1 MAYVSTEER
10 RKQLVA
16 AATRVIREHG
26 VTNATTRRIA
36 DEAGAP
42 LASLHY
48 CFRGKDEL
56 YEMVM
61 ETLGVEGRTR
71 LEESVSPGMGVS
83 AAAAAILRETAAWA
97 LHTFE
102 DRLTDY
108 EVSIWAIRSG
118 EFAHIPKKTYRTWIK
133 HLGGLCRQARRDDEP
148 EYDYDA
154 LGRMLLT
161 LIDGFIIQHQMLQTR
176 QSSKQADKLVATIQ
190 AAIDSGVFN
199 VS

>member
-1 MAYVSTEER
+1 M
-10 RKQLVA
+10 A

-26 VTNATTRRIA
+26 VSKATTRRIA

-61 ETLGVEGRTR
+61 ETLGVEGRSR
-71 LEESVSPGMGVS
+71 LAESVTAGMGVS
-83 AAAAAILRETAAWA
+83 AAAGAILRETAAWA
-97 LHTFE
+97 LQTFE

-108 EVSIWAIRSG
+108 EVAIWAIRST
-118 EFAHIPKKTYRTWIK
+118 EFAQIPKKTYRTWIK
-133 HLGGLCRQARRDDEP
+133 HLGGLCRDARRDDEP

-154 LGRMLLT
+154 LGRMLLV

-176 QSSKQADKLVATIQ
+176 HTSKQAEVSIATIQ
-190 AAIDSGVFN
+190 AAITSGVF
-199 VS
+199 SRS

>member
-1 MAYVSTEER
+1 VAYVSTEER

-26 VTNATTRRIA
+26 VSKATTRRIA

-42 LASLHY
+42 LSSVHY

-61 ETLGVEGRTR
+61 ETLGVQGRDR
-71 LEESVSPGMGVS
+71 LEKVVSPGMGVG
-83 AAAAAILRETAAWA
+83 AATAAIIRETASWA
-97 LHTFE
+97 LNTYE

-108 EVSIWAIRSG
+108 EVLIWAIRSG
-118 EFAHIPKKTYRTWIK
+118 EFAHIPKQTYRTWIK
-133 HLGGLCRQARRDDEP
+133 HLGGLCREAKSADEP
-148 EYDYDA
+148 EYDYDS

-161 LIDGFIIQHQMLQTR
+161 LIDGLIIQHQLMQTK
-176 QSSKQADKLVATIQ
+176 QMSKQADKAAATIE
-190 AAIDSGVFN
+190 AAVEAGVFN
-199 VS
+199 S

>member
-1 MAYVSTEER
+1 MATEER

-26 VTNATTRRIA
+26 LSKATTRRIA

-61 ETLGVEGRTR
+61 DTLGVEGRDR
-71 LEESVSPGMGVS
+71 LSEAVSAGMGVS
-83 AAAAAILRETAAWA
+83 EAAGAILRETAAWA
-97 LHTFE
+97 LATFE

-108 EVSIWAIRSG
+108 EVSIWAVRSG

-133 HLGGLCRQARRDDEP
+133 HLGSLCREARRDDEP
-148 EYDYDA
+148 DYDYDS
-154 LGRMLLT
+154 LGRMLLC

-176 QSSKQADKLVATIQ
+176 QSSKQTEMSIATIQ
-190 AAIDSGVFN
+190 AAIAGGVFDKE
-199 VS
+199 